1 MQCPYCK
8 ELESR
13 VTDSRLA
20 GGGSLVWRRREC
32 DACHKR
38 FTTYERV
45 EYALPTVV
53 KRDGQREAFD
63 RGKILEGLRIAC
75 NKRAIPVDTLEQTAQ
90 IIEQELAERGE
101 REVQSRDIGEAVMDR
116 LRQLDEIAYVRFAS
130 VYRSFKDIDEFLQE
144 MDKLSS
150 SGGPRAK
157 S

>member
-8 ELESR
+8 ELDSR
-13 VTDSRLA
+13 VADSRLA

-45 EYALPTVV
+45 EYALTTVV
-53 KRDGQREAFD
+53 KRDGQRETFD
-63 RGKILEGLRIAC
+63 RGKILQSLRIAC
-75 NKRAIPVDTLEQTAQ
+75 NKRAVPVDTLEQTAQ
-90 IIEQELAERGE
+90 TIEQELAERGE
-101 REVQSRDIGEAVMDR
+101 REIQSREIGKVVMDR
-116 LRQLDEIAYVRFAS
+116 RRQLDEIAYVRFAS

-150 SGGPRAK
+150 SATPRAK